1 MDLEASFV
9 LELWDVFR
17 DKIPAKEREDVAYS
31 FLKLLNDWDVDVLS
45 MRDLRDEDHHI
56 DAALELLEE
65 EEGGGDDEDESYD
78 YDE

>member
-1 MDLEASFV
+1 MDLEATFI

-17 DKIPAKEREDVAYS
+17 DKIPAKEREDTAYQ

-45 MRDLRDEDHHI
+45 MRDLRDEDNHI
-56 DAALELLEE
+56 DSALDLLEE
-65 EEGGGDDEDESYD
+65 EEGGERDEDEDYD

>member
-1 MDLEASFV
+1 MDLEAAFI

-31 FLKLLNDWDVDVLS
+31 FLKLLNDWDIDVLS
-45 MRDLRDEDHHI
+45 MRDLREEDNHI
-56 DAALELLEE
+56 DSALELLK
-65 EEGGGDDEDESYD
+65 DEDEEEVEHE